1 MDQFRDI
8 KRMANQIA
16 TAFQAYP
23 EDQAINE
30 TANHIKSFWDPR
42 MRKQLAEIMERRLR
56 EMRVDAETGRIAL
69 RHASGPEPARD

>member
-23 EDQAINE
+23 EDQAVRE

-42 MRKQLAEIMERRLR
+42 MRKQIVEHTTSNVGEGLSPVAKAG
-56 EMRVDAETGRIAL
+56 VAL
-69 RHASGPEPARD
+69 LPRA

>member
-1 MDQFRDI
+1 MDQLREI

-23 EDQAINE
+23 EDQAITE

-42 MRKQLAEIMERRLR
+42 MRRQLAEIIAKDHSALNP
-56 EMRVDAETGRIAL
+56 IAL
-69 RHASGPEPARD
+69 AAGKKLGLG

>member
-1 MDQFRDI
+1 MSELRDI

-23 EDQAINE
+23 EEQAVRE

-42 MRKQLAEIMERRLR
+42 MRRQLAEIIAKDEAALNP
-56 EMRVDAETGRIAL
+56 IAL
-69 RHASGPEPARD
+69 AAGRKLGLG

>member
-1 MDQFRDI
+1 MSELRDI

-23 EDQAINE
+23 EDQAVKE

-42 MRKQLAEIMERRLR
+42 MRKQLAEIMAK
-56 EMRVDAETGRIAL
+56 DAAALNPIAL
-69 RHASGPEPARD
+69 AAGKALGLG

>member
-1 MDQFRDI
+1 MSELRDI

-23 EDQAINE
+23 EEQAVKE

-42 MRKQLAEIMERRLR
+42 MRRQLAEIIAKDEAALSP
-56 EMRVDAETGRIAL
+56 IAL
-69 RHASGPEPARD
+69 AAGRKLGLG

>member
-1 MDQFRDI
+1 MSELRDI

-23 EDQAINE
+23 EEQAVKE

-42 MRKQLAEIMERRLR
+42 MRRQLAEIIAKDEAALNP
-56 EMRVDAETGRIAL
+56 IAL
-69 RHASGPEPARD
+69 AAGRKLGLG

>member
-1 MDQFRDI
+1 MDQLREI

-23 EDQAINE
+23 EDQAITE

-42 MRKQLAEIMERRLR
+42 MRKHLAEIIAKDQGALNP
-56 EMRVDAETGRIAL
+56 IAL
-69 RHASGPEPARD
+69 AAGKKLGLG

>member
-1 MDQFRDI
+1 MSDLRDI

-23 EDQAINE
+23 EDQAVKE

-42 MRKQLAEIMERRLR
+42 MRKQLAEIIAK
-56 EMRVDAETGRIAL
+56 DAAALNPIAL
-69 RHASGPEPARD
+69 AAAKQLGLG